1 MSWVNCSDS
10 SVCSCSFLEV
20 LFRFLLLFGPN
31 ANSDDITPELFELKA
46 AGLSL
51 GRPIDPVTFKRKIGL
66 GERTI

>member
-1 MSWVNCSDS
+1 M
-10 SVCSCSFLEV
+10 

-31 ANSDDITPELFELKA
+31 ANSDGITPELFELKVA
-46 AGLSL
+46 DLSL